1 MSLSSCDIVQ
11 LYPEELMRPPVFS
24 QEQQEI
30 YDALYKT
37 LGNNFILQYPTNGKN
52 RSAIV
57 IHDID
62 KNGSKEALVF
72 YKKTK
77 DGDARINVLT
87 HTKNGW
93 RSACDVSGYSG
104 DIFEVD
110 FVRIS
115 DTGEESVIVG
125 FNQGTANTNTM
136 IVYEYTD
143 KRLMPLYIRDYS
155 AAHTLDMNNDGL
167 NELVVINNNFSSRN
181 SYATILYVK
190 DGNMIS
196 GDEAPM
202 NEDVNEYLQLKSSKM
217 PDGTP
222 ALFIDSKLSSG
233 SVITELLTYKD
244 GVFTNLSYGYDSIFV
259 ETSMRQNNIMSEDIN
274 GDGIVEIPVSID
286 PISDSIKQDIVN
298 YTAWKQFDGSDIY
311 TVKTTAENL
320 SYGYRIMMKDSWVDE
335 NLVII
340 KNIISNNEW
349 RFLGFSQDDMQY
361 SETVLSIRVYS
372 DDEIIDMASLAGY
385 TQFATNG
392 KHSYYAY
399 IPENADSQYPITLEE
414 LKEMF
419 YFLK

>member
-1 MSLSSCDIVQ
+1 
-11 LYPEELMRPPVFS
+11 
-24 QEQQEI
+24 
-30 YDALYKT
+30 
-37 LGNNFILQYPTNGKN
+37 
-52 RSAIV
+52 
-57 IHDID
+57 
-62 KNGSKEALVF
+62 
-72 YKKTK
+72 
-77 DGDARINVLT
+77 
-87 HTKNGW
+87 
-93 RSACDVSGYSG
+93 
-104 DIFEVD
+104 
-110 FVRIS
+110 
-115 DTGEESVIVG
+115 
-125 FNQGTANTNTM
+125 
-136 IVYEYTD
+136 
-143 KRLMPLYIRDYS
+143 
-155 AAHTLDMNNDGL
+155 
-167 NELVVINNNFSSRN
+167 
-181 SYATILYVK
+181 
-190 DGNMIS
+190 
-196 GDEAPM
+196 
-202 NEDVNEYLQLKSSKM
+202 
-217 PDGTP
+217 
-222 ALFIDSKLSSG
+222 
-233 SVITELLTYKD
+233 
-244 GVFTNLSYGYDSIFV
+244 
-259 ETSMRQNNIMSEDIN
+259 MRQNNIMSEDIN